1 MPELFSK
8 IIHHQQGHSLQVTR
22 PPKLTGILEG
32 LMALTAVDSDLV
44 KMTYENQKVSVLFAV
59 QVQGS

>member
-1 MPELFSK
+1 
-8 IIHHQQGHSLQVTR
+8 
-22 PPKLTGILEG
+22 
-32 LMALTAVDSDLV
+32 MALTAVDSDLV

>member
-1 MPELFSK
+1 
-8 IIHHQQGHSLQVTR
+8 
-22 PPKLTGILEG
+22 
-32 LMALTAVDSDLV
+32 MALTAADLDLM